1 MTDIFYLK
9 KKKARDVAAS
19 RAPLKIVRITNH
31 IAYSIYSF
39 RKKGKRRG
47 RLFRERGKVMS
58 AVIQKN
64 KPVVLIEE
72 WTDCYLSPRKKTGFV
87 CTLQLPEKFQRFWGL
102 NDIQQMIG
110 YAEAQN
116 KSNMY
121 ISLNSFRYGRRQES
135 DLMQIR
141 NIGVDLDIYKVG
153 ATIEEAVDE
162 LQAMVIDDTLP
173 EPNLFI
179 QSGQG
184 IQLIYGIE
192 GGAAPQMSWLSRY
205 ITSQYIAKLAFL
217 GADAATTDPTR
228 VLRFPG
234 TVNQK
239 NQVKATVEIWNPEE
253 YALQELYRYVTPI
266 EETRRSRKRKKRDV
280 VILPPPKGVVDLYSL
295 NTKKKDDLELLVQLR
310 QGDMTGYRNTF
321 LYTYSFTVA
330 LIVKSQAAT
339 IVFARQINEKFSE
352 PLLKREVDTAAK
364 SAYHDAAAF
373 LKDFAENDYKML
385 GLPSSLIKPEKSSTI
400 IDKLD
405 ITSEEMEHFRVLI
418 DRSIKQRRNAEYQRE
433 KRRSKG
439 VKEREE
445 YIAQEKAKTDN
456 KLEELRSL
464 LQSNE
469 GLTNKVLAERLGV
482 SIRRIQQLKKELKG

>member
-1 MTDIFYLK
+1 
-9 KKKARDVAAS
+9 
-19 RAPLKIVRITNH
+19 
-31 IAYSIYSF
+31 
-39 RKKGKRRG
+39 
-47 RLFRERGKVMS
+47 MS
-58 AVIQKN
+58 AVVQQN

-72 WTDCYLSPRKKTGFV
+72 WTDCYLSPHKKTGFV

-121 ISLNSFRYGRRQES
+121 ISLNSFRYGSRQES

-141 NIGVDLDIYKVG
+141 NIGVDLDIYRVG

-162 LQAMVIDDTLP
+162 LQAMLIDDTLP

-228 VLRFPG
+228 VLRFPN
-234 TVNQK
+234 TINQK
-239 NQVKATVEIWNPEE
+239 NQIRATVEIWNPME
-253 YALQELYRYVTPI
+253 YTLQELYKYVTPI
-266 EETRRSRKRKKRDV
+266 EETRKSRRRKKRDV
-280 VILPPPKGVVDLYSL
+280 VILPPPDGVVTLYSL

-310 QGDMTGYRNTF
+310 QGEMTGYRNVF

-330 LIVKSQAAT
+330 LIVKTQVAT
-339 IVFARQINEKFSE
+339 IVFAKQVNERFTE
-352 PLLKREVDTAAK
+352 PLLVKEVETVAK
-364 SAYHDAAAF
+364 SAYDDANKF
-373 LKDFAENDYKML
+373 LQAFAENDYKMR
-385 GLPSSLIKPEKSSTI
+385 GLPSGLIKPEKASTI
-400 IDKLD
+400 IEKLE

-418 DRSIKQRRNAEYQRE
+418 DKGIKRKRNTIYQKE
-433 KRRSKG
+433 KRRLNG
-439 VKEREE
+439 VQAREE
-445 YIAQEKAKTDN
+445 YIAQEKEKTND
-456 KLEELRSL
+456 KLEQLKQL
-464 LQSNE
+464 LEENPKIKQKE
-469 GLTNKVLAERLGV
+469 LAERLGV
-482 SIRRIQQLKKELKG
+482 SDRYIRKLKKQL